1 ADETVVPRDGLPV
14 SITYTATDG
23 STQTITVTINGSED
37 SAGTSGVPTGTVA
50 EDGTQTASGALTITD
65 ADSNDNPVEFADQ
78 AATVGD
84 SGYGSFMLTGGTWT
98 YTLNNTAVQFLDA
111 SESVTDSITYTAT
124 DGSTQTITVTING
137 SEDSAVIGGVTTG
150 TVAEDGTQTASGA
163 LTITDADSND
173 NPVEFAD
180 QAATVG
186 DSGYGSFMLTGGTWT
201 YTLNNTA
208 VQFLD
213 ASESVT
219 DSITYTATDGSTQTI
234 TVTIN
239 GSEDSAVIGGVTTG
253 TVAEDGTQTASGA
266 LTITDAD
273 SNDNPV
279 EFADQAATV
288 GDSGYGSFM
297 LTGGTWTYTLNNTAV
312 QFLDA
317 SESVTDSITYT
328 ATDGSTQTITVT
340 INGSEDTAVIGG
352 VTTGTVAEDGTQTA
366 SGALTITDADSN
378 DNPVEFADQA
388 ATVGDSGYGSFVLTG
403 GTWTYTLT
411 NSPYQTLDRT
421 ESVTDSITYTAT
433 DGSTQTITVPTNGS
447 EDSAV
452 IGGVTTGT
460 VAEDDTQT
468 DSGAL
473 TITDAGSN
481 DKPVEI
487 ADAAATVGDDCSG
500 SLLP

>member
-186 DSGYGSFMLTGGTWT
+186 DNGYGSFVLTGGTWT

-239 GSEDSAVIGGVTTG
+239 GSEDSAVI
-253 TVAEDGTQTASGA
+253 
-266 LTITDAD
+266 
-273 SNDNPV
+273 
-279 EFADQAATV
+279 
-288 GDSGYGSFM
+288 
-297 LTGGTWTYTLNNTAV
+297 
-312 QFLDA
+312 
-317 SESVTDSITYT
+317 
-328 ATDGSTQTITVT
+328 
-340 INGSEDTAVIGG
+340 
-352 VTTGTVAEDGTQTA
+352 
-366 SGALTITDADSN
+366 
-378 DNPVEFADQA
+378 
-388 ATVGDSGYGSFVLTG
+388 
-403 GTWTYTLT
+403 
-411 NSPYQTLDRT
+411 
-421 ESVTDSITYTAT
+421 
-433 DGSTQTITVPTNGS
+433 
-447 EDSAV
+447 
-452 IGGVTTGT
+452 
-460 VAEDDTQT
+460 
-468 DSGAL
+468 
-473 TITDAGSN
+473 
-481 DKPVEI
+481 
-487 ADAAATVGDDCSG
+487 
-500 SLLP
+500 